1 MVKYLSRSRFLTDRG
16 GVGRALKCQQA
27 VSGFNPFP
35 TWRPWE
41 SDKIFPFK
49 CKVFVMVFLDSFSMS
64 SLKARQ
70 GPSPPSVEQIL
81 EDLTVAKD
89 DDVVFKSAM
98 LGELLS
104 SHATRD
110 QTKDKTSNTASYAD
124 KAGKLTL
131 FILFDSGIALILFL
145 E

>member
-1 MVKYLSRSRFLTDRG
+1 
-16 GVGRALKCQQA
+16 
-27 VSGFNPFP
+27 
-35 TWRPWE
+35 
-41 SDKIFPFK
+41 
-49 CKVFVMVFLDSFSMS
+49 MS
-64 SLKARQ
+64 SPKARQ

-81 EDLTVAKD
+81 EDLTVAKV